1 MATILHVFDVF
12 WAFSL
17 VKVPTGAQYHVERLQ
32 AIIAS
37 WKSNWDEPSDSRRVY
52 VYISNRHRGILVWMS
67 LKVALV
73 IFAR

>member
-1 MATILHVFDVF
+1 MATVLHVFDVF

-37 WKSNWDEPSDSRRVY
+37 WKSNWDESSDSRRVY

>member
-17 VKVPTGAQYHVERLQ
+17 VKVPTSSKYYARWLPS
-32 AIIAS
+32 IIAS
-37 WKSNWDEPSDSRRVY
+37 WKSNWDEPSDPRRVY
-52 VYISNRHRGILVWMS
+52 VFNSNRSRGILVWVD